1 MGNTLN
7 ELANDFH
14 AIRNGDAIDAF
25 VSRYALSQADPAQY
39 PHVRNLQ
46 EVYKGIVCETKI
58 TFLHRWHDPSQAFSI
73 QRDINKLELQ
83 IEGVRRLTTE
93 YADAL

>member
-1 MGNTLN
+1 MSHTLN

-46 EVYKGIVCETKI
+46 EVYEGIVRETKI

>member
-1 MGNTLN
+1 MGHTLN
-7 ELANDFH
+7 DLANDFH

>member
-14 AIRNGDAIDAF
+14 SIRNGDAIDAF